1 MTKISLYL
9 SREEALNTSF
19 YDKWYDDYI
28 EGKSPGLCFPVNVGY
43 Y

>member
-28 EGKSPGLCFPVNVGY
+28 EGPGLYFPVNVEY